1 MYFGRDVVS
10 QVYCQSL
17 KLQIFLV
24 PRHLHK
30 QPVSNCQVTRFT
42 SVIKLVPATISLLA
56 LPYDQ
61 VTFEHTKRKK
71 ISSQLGQVLVA
82 AVSWLPLAWLSLLAL
97 RCSSHVTPCMVCRS
111 SLLKSPFISH
121 ASPSVIS
128 AVVLESSLNPPQEEL
143 TLHL

>member
-71 ISSQLGQVLVA
+71 N
-82 AVSWLPLAWLSLLAL
+82 PLATWASACGCCLLAPTCLVESAL